1 VTFVL
6 RRLRHLI
13 WKEFIQVFR
22 DKKLRLF
29 VFLPPIIQLIA
40 YGYAINFDVTQV
52 PTAIYDEDNSA
63 ASRRLISR
71 FTASDYF
78 AVQHFISTQEELRRL
93 IDDNEVNLV
102 LRLPYDF
109 ARRIKSNQEA
119 PVQVVI
125 DATDSNAALIVARY
139 ANTVINDFSLEIM
152 QERLARLGAVP
163 GLPLPVE
170 VEPRAWFN
178 VNLTSRFSFVPGVIA
193 MVVMLVSLMLTALAV
208 VREKEIGTMEQI
220 LVSPIRPVEFM
231 LGKTIPFVVISLL
244 DMVLIIL
251 VGVLWFE
258 VPLRGSV
265 VVLFLGAI
273 TFLFNSVGL
282 GLFISTVSSTQQQ
295 AMMAGV
301 FFFTPAILLS
311 GLIFPIPNMPLL
323 FQYVTFLNPL
333 RYFVVVVQGI
343 FLRGDGLAILW
354 PQMAAMCILGVALLT
369 LSVLRFRKRLA

>member
-1 VTFVL
+1 MF

-13 WKEFIQVFR
+13 WKEFIQVLR

-29 VFLPPIIQLIA
+29 IFLPPIIQLLA
-40 YGYAINFDVTQV
+40 YGYAINFDIKHV
-52 PTAIYDEDNSA
+52 PTAVYDQDHSA
-63 ASRRLISR
+63 ESRHLISR
-71 FTASDYF
+71 FSSSDYF
-78 AVQHFISTQEELRRL
+78 ALKRFISTQEELRSL
-93 IDDNEVNLV
+93 IDENQVTLV
-102 LRLPYDF
+102 LRIPYDF
-109 ARRIKSNQEA
+109 ARQIKSNQSA
-119 PVQVVI
+119 PVQLVV

-139 ANTVINDFSLEIM
+139 ASNVIADYSLEIL
-152 QERLARLGAVP
+152 QKRFASLGASQSP
-163 GLPLPVE
+163 NFPIS

-178 VNLTSRFSFVPGVIA
+178 LNLSSRYSFVPGVIA

-231 LGKTIPFVVISLL
+231 LGKTIPFIVISLL
-244 DMVLIIL
+244 DMILVIL
-251 VGVLWFE
+251 VGVFWFE

-265 VVLFLGAI
+265 AVLFLGAI

-295 AMMAGV
+295 AMMAGT

-311 GLIFPIPNMPLL
+311 GLIFPIPNMPPF
-323 FQYVTFLNPL
+323 FQYLTYLNPL

-354 PQMAAMCILGVALLT
+354 PQMAGMTILGLALLT
-369 LSVLRFRKRLA
+369 LSVLRFQRRLA

>member
-1 VTFVL
+1 ML
-6 RRLRHLI
+6 RRLRYLI

-40 YGYAINFDVTQV
+40 YGYAINFDIKQV
-52 PTAIYDEDNSA
+52 PTAIFDEDNSA
-63 ASRRLISR
+63 ASRQLIYR
-71 FTASDYF
+71 FTSSDYF
-78 AVQHFISTQEELRRL
+78 DVKHFISTQEELRRL
-93 IDDNEVNLV
+93 IDENEVNLV

-109 ARRIKSNQEA
+109 ARRLKANQEA
-119 PVQVVI
+119 PVQVIV
-125 DATDSNAALIVARY
+125 DATDSNAALIVGRY
-139 ANTVINDFSLEIM
+139 AANVISDFSLEIM
-152 QERLARLGAVP
+152 QERLARLGAVQ
-163 GLPLPVE
+163 GLSLPVE
-170 VEPRAWFN
+170 VEARAWFN
-178 VNLTSRFSFVPGVIA
+178 VNLISRNSFVPGVIA

-231 LGKTIPFVVISLL
+231 LGKTIPFIVISLL
-244 DMVLIIL
+244 DMVVIIL

-265 VVLFLGAI
+265 LVLLLGAI

-311 GLIFPIPNMPLL
+311 GLIFPIPNMPDF
-323 FQYVTFLNPL
+323 FQYVTYLNPL

-354 PQMAAMCILGVALLT
+354 PQMAGMCILGGALLT

>member
-1 VTFVL
+1 MI

-40 YGYAINFDVTQV
+40 YGYAINFDVKHV
-52 PTAIYDEDNSA
+52 PTAIYDQSHSA
-63 ASRRLISR
+63 ASRELITR
-71 FTASDYF
+71 FTSSEYF
-78 AVQHFISTQEELRRL
+78 NVKAFISTQEEVRRL
-93 IDDNEVNLV
+93 IDENEVNLV
-102 LRLPYDF
+102 VHFPYDF
-109 ARRIKSNQEA
+109 ARRIKSDEEA
-119 PVQVVI
+119 PVQVIV

-139 ANTVINDFSLEIM
+139 ATNVIADYSLEIM
-152 QERLARLGAVP
+152 QERLARLGAVQ
-163 GLPLPVE
+163 GLSMPVALE
-170 VEPRAWFN
+170 ARAWFN
-178 VNLTSRFSFVPGVIA
+178 VNLISRYSFVPGVIA
-193 MVVMLVSLMLTALAV
+193 MVIMLVSLMLTALAV

-231 LGKTIPFVVISLL
+231 LGKTIPFIVISLL
-244 DMVLIIL
+244 DMVVIIL

-265 VVLFLGAI
+265 LVLLLGAI

-311 GLIFPIPNMPLL
+311 GLIFPIPNMPLF
-323 FQYVTFLNPL
+323 FQYVTYLNPL

-354 PQMAAMCILGVALLT
+354 PQMVGMCILGGAL
-369 LSVLRFRKRLA
+369 